1 MRRTK
6 SIMERAE
13 MNGQKILIE
22 KMSFQ
27 RFFFVKNIF
36 AGGWRETAQQLM
48 AARPRKVTNRSAPE
62 KKKFAKKGNVKVP
75 AW

>member
-13 MNGQKILIE
+13 MNGQKNLK
-22 KMSFQ
+22 KMSQLFKD
-27 RFFFVKNIF
+27 FFPLKNVF

-62 KKKFAKKGNVKVP
+62 KKKFAKKRNVP
-75 AW
+75 AC

>member
-6 SIMERAE
+6 STMERAE
-13 MNGQKILIE
+13 MNGQKTLIE
-22 KMSFQ
+22 KNVSTFQ
-27 RFFFVKNIF
+27 IFFFVKNVF

-48 AARPRKVTNRSAPE
+48 AARPRKVTNRSKPE
-62 KKKFAKKGNVKVP
+62 KKKFAKKVKVP